1 MPAKTV
7 KDLIALNA
15 SVPPDFKVRV
25 RVSYQE
31 GESEL
36 VAEYINVDG
45 NMIFQSDSN
54 RESYYGSPIDFG
66 ETEEEGPMARPID
79 QNPQNKPTYPYG
91 YVSCEENSIT
101 EFQCH
106 NAWFIGMAETAQGYG
121 PLLYDC
127 LIAKLNERGFGLT
140 ADRGLVST
148 AAGKIWA
155 QYLTNRPDVR
165 KEKLDFNKST
175 PPIEDDCYAQH
186 EDAPAW
192 NTWLGEPKKR
202 KSETEEQFNIRK
214 VKDQKLHI
222 NIRSAVQYAYFDNG
236 ITTLNELRQAGLLVE
251 SVSENFDFK
260 ELQKLYESFIRQIKR

>member
-7 KDLIALNA
+7 KDLIAFNA

-25 RVSYQE
+25 RVSYQN
-31 GESEL
+31 GGIKL

-45 NMIFQSDSN
+45 KRIFQSDSN
-54 RESYYGSPIDFG
+54 RESYYGAFIDFNQ
-66 ETEEEGPMARPID
+66 TEEDGPMPRPIY
-79 QNPQNKPTYPYG
+79 QNPHNKPTYPFG
-91 YVSCEENSIT
+91 YVSCKKNSST

-127 LIAKLNERGFGLT
+127 LIAKLNEKGFGLT
-140 ADRGLVST
+140 ADRNLVST

-155 QYLTNRPDVR
+155 QYLINRPDVR
-165 KEKLDFNKST
+165 KEKLDLDRST
-175 PPIEDDCYAQH
+175 PPIEDDCYAAH
-186 EDAPAW
+186 EGDPDW
-192 NTWLGEPKKR
+192 NTWLAEPTKR

-214 VKDQKLHI
+214 PKDQKLHT
-222 NIRSAVQYAYFDNG
+222 NIRSAVQHAYFDNG

-260 ELQKLYESFIRQIKR
+260 ELQKLYESFIRQIKG